1 MSCRSHLL
9 SQGLSVIGSSTGKYH
24 SLGPPPS
31 SGRAPRSHCMQCE
44 CFHAEQKRSKSHIG
58 QRDSPREGTWLGTRI
73 CALGC
78 MCGCS
83 VSFFSHCNGTLMCDV
98 RSRDTFSTSERR
110 CVCTSQQYLS
120 NSGTELFTTT
130 ADICTGNEMRFLEAH
145 FELSW
150 NDQSAHHGRVYTSLC
165 FWSGPPGKSDGA
177 DAGNLPNK
185 WRLTHSCLI
194 GG

>member
-9 SQGLSVIGSSTGKYH
+9 SQGLSVIGSSAGKYH
-24 SLGPPPS
+24 SLGPVPS
-31 SGRAPRSHCMQCE
+31 SGRAPRSRCMQCE

-58 QRDSPREGTWLGTRI
+58 QRDSPREGTRLGTCI
-73 CALGC
+73 CTLGC

-98 RSRDTFSTSERR
+98 HSRDTFSTSERR

-145 FELSW
+145 F
-150 NDQSAHHGRVYTSLC
+150 QSAHHGRVYTSLC
-165 FWSGPPGKSDGA
+165 FWSGPTGKSDGA
-177 DAGNLPNK
+177 DAENLPHK
-185 WRLTHSCLI
+185 WRPTHSCLI